1 MLVTSWY
8 LGMLCRGHKVHVR
21 LIMSDND
28 ALRCSH
34 FNIMPI
40 CESLE
45 IYGNARNRV
54 CV

>member
-1 MLVTSWY
+1 
-8 LGMLCRGHKVHVR
+8 
-21 LIMSDND
+21 MSDND
-28 ALRCSH
+28 ALQCPH

-45 IYGNARNRV
+45 IYETVRNRV